1 MKELLHEKFK
11 NIFEKELL
19 DELQAIGKPVN
30 VKAGDVIM
38 DTGQYIKFIPL
49 LLSGS
54 IKIIRQDDTD
64 GEILLYYVGSNETC
78 AMSLTCCMAHQKSRI
93 RAIAEE
99 DTEMITVPVEK
110 MDEWMIKYES
120 WKNFVMQTYNARFDE
135 LLRTIDSI
143 AFQKVDE
150 RLENYLKSKAELTES
165 KLLVVSHQ
173 QIAEEL
179 NSSREVISRLLKHLE
194 KMRKILLKKLRLLF
208 ECQQGIWRMIHQS
221 G

>member
-1 MKELLHEKFK
+1 
-11 NIFEKELL
+11 L

-30 VKAGDVIM
+30 VKAGDIIM
-38 DTGQYIKFIPL
+38 DTGQYIKSIPL

-150 RLENYLKSKAELTES
+150 RLENYLKSKGELTES

-194 KMRKILLKKLRLLF
+194 KNGKIKLGRNKIELTGILSMR
-208 ECQQGIWRMIHQS
+208 
-221 G
+221 

>member
-1 MKELLHEKFK
+1 MKELLQEKFK

-19 DELQAIGKPVN
+19 AELQAIGKPVN
-30 VKAGDVIM
+30 VKAGDIIM
-38 DTGQYIKFIPL
+38 DTGQYIKSIPL

-150 RLENYLKSKAELTES
+150 RLENYLKSKGELTES

-194 KMRKILLKKLRLLF
+194 KNGKIKLGRNKIELTGILSMR
-208 ECQQGIWRMIHQS
+208 
-221 G
+221 

>member
-1 MKELLHEKFK
+1 MKELLHEKFR

-19 DELQAIGKPVN
+19 DELQAIGKPVT
-30 VKAGDVIM
+30 VKAGDIIM

-99 DTEMITVPVEK
+99 DTDMITVPVEK
-110 MDEWMIKYES
+110 MDAWMIKYE
-120 WKNFVMQTYNARFDE
+120 
-135 LLRTIDSI
+135 
-143 AFQKVDE
+143 
-150 RLENYLKSKAELTES
+150 
-165 KLLVVSHQ
+165 
-173 QIAEEL
+173 
-179 NSSREVISRLLKHLE
+179 
-194 KMRKILLKKLRLLF
+194 
-208 ECQQGIWRMIHQS
+208 
-221 G
+221 

>member
-179 NSSREVISRLLKHLE
+179 NSSWEVISRLLKHLE
-194 KMRKILLKKLRLLF
+194 KNGKIKLGRNKIELMKL
-208 ECQQGIWRMIHQS
+208 
-221 G
+221 

>member
-1 MKELLHEKFK
+1 MKELLQEKFK

-19 DELQAIGKPVN
+19 DELQAIGKQVN
-30 VKAGDVIM
+30 VKAGDIIM

-150 RLENYLKSKAELTES
+150 RLENYLKSKGELTES

-194 KMRKILLKKLRLLF
+194 KNGKIKLGRNKIELTGILSMR
-208 ECQQGIWRMIHQS
+208 
-221 G
+221 

>member
-194 KMRKILLKKLRLLF
+194 KNGKIKLGRNKIELTGILSMR
-208 ECQQGIWRMIHQS
+208 
-221 G
+221 

>member
-194 KMRKILLKKLRLLF
+194 KNGKIKLGRNKIELMEL
-208 ECQQGIWRMIHQS
+208 
-221 G
+221 

>member
-1 MKELLHEKFK
+1 MKELLHEKFR

-19 DELQAIGKPVN
+19 DELQAIGKPVT
-30 VKAGDVIM
+30 VKAGDIIM

-99 DTEMITVPVEK
+99 DTDMITVPVEK

-150 RLENYLKSKAELTES
+150 RLENYLKSKAELTET

-194 KMRKILLKKLRLLF
+194 KNGKIKLGRNKIELTGILSMR
-208 ECQQGIWRMIHQS
+208 
-221 G
+221 

>member
-1 MKELLHEKFK
+1 MKELLQEKFK

-30 VKAGDVIM
+30 VKAGDIIM
-38 DTGQYIKFIPL
+38 DTGQYIKSIPL

-194 KMRKILLKKLRLLF
+194 KNGKIKLGRNKIELTGILSMR
-208 ECQQGIWRMIHQS
+208 
-221 G
+221 

>member
-1 MKELLHEKFK
+1 MKELLHEKFR

-19 DELQAIGKPVN
+19 DELQAIGKPVT
-30 VKAGDVIM
+30 VKAGDIIM

-99 DTEMITVPVEK
+99 DTDMITVPVEK
-110 MDEWMIKYES
+110 MDAWMIKYES

-150 RLENYLKSKAELTES
+150 RLENYLKSKAELTET

-194 KMRKILLKKLRLLF
+194 KNGKIKLGRNKIELTGILSMR
-208 ECQQGIWRMIHQS
+208 
-221 G
+221 

>member
-1 MKELLHEKFK
+1 MKELLQEKFK

-30 VKAGDVIM
+30 VKAGDIIM

-194 KMRKILLKKLRLLF
+194 KNGKIKLGRNKIELTGILSMR
-208 ECQQGIWRMIHQS
+208 
-221 G
+221 

>member
-30 VKAGDVIM
+30 VKAGDIIM

-194 KMRKILLKKLRLLF
+194 KNGKIKLGRNKIELTGILSMR
-208 ECQQGIWRMIHQS
+208 
-221 G
+221 

>member
-1 MKELLHEKFK
+1 MKELLQEKFK

-30 VKAGDVIM
+30 VKAGDIIM
-38 DTGQYIKFIPL
+38 DTGQYIKSIPL

-150 RLENYLKSKAELTES
+150 RLENYLKSKGELTES

-194 KMRKILLKKLRLLF
+194 KNGKIKLGRNKIELTGILSMR
-208 ECQQGIWRMIHQS
+208 
-221 G
+221 